1 MQLDGYGFEI
11 WALGLGY
18 EQGRDTMD
26 AMLSMLLSSELIEG
40 LSMD

>member
-1 MQLDGYGFEI
+1 MQLDGYGFGI

-26 AMLSMLLSSELIEG
+26 VMLSMLLSSELIGG